1 VGGAGLVA
9 LVAVDASGLIASDF
23 DWAED
28 GDETHEGAV
37 RAEESAPHV
46 LDHHGEEDQ
55 GEDDGDAD
63 DGHVAEE
70 VEHLD
75 VGDDAERSEE
85 ELLEAVGVEGGD
97 DVEEEGEEDVLEA
110 AEGDIE
116 PAGKDEAAVEELLA
130 EVPEVFGGGT
140 YGAEP
145 GAKGFLEEPA
155 RDEKD
160 DEEDHRGG
168 VDSGDVVG
176 GEEVLEVH
184 EAGDGKPAFDAGGAT
199 EVMGLA
205 IGFVIA
211 DPEVELEAEPGVEG
225 EEGELDRMAG
235 TLGVVEE
242 MAADEGLFGDGGC
255 GGGTGEGGH
264 GLPSTADCRGKR
276 RAAI

>member
-1 VGGAGLVA
+1 M
-9 LVAVDASGLIASDF
+9 
-23 DWAED
+23 
-28 GDETHEGAV
+28 
-37 RAEESAPHV
+37 
-46 LDHHGEEDQ
+46 
-55 GEDDGDAD
+55 
-63 DGHVAEE
+63 AEE
-70 VEHLD
+70 VEHFY
-75 VGDDAERSEE
+75 VGDDAEGREE
-85 ELLEAVGVEGGD
+85 ELLEAGGVEGED
-97 DVEEEGEEDVLEA
+97 DEEEEGEENVFEA
-110 AEGDIE
+110 AEGDVE
-116 PAGKDEAAVEELLA
+116 PTGKDEAAMEELLA

-155 RDEKD
+155 RDEED

-184 EAGDGKPAFDAGGAT
+184 EAGDGEPAFDAGGAT

-225 EEGELDRMAG
+225 EEGELDGVAG

-242 MAADEGLFGDGGC
+242 MAADEGLFGGGGC
-255 GGGTGEGGH
+255 GNGEGGH
-264 GLPSTADCRGKR
+264 GLPSTDDCRRKP